1 MSESILVVKREHLDQ
16 CIAGKN
22 GLIIGVGDQ
31 VVDIISKH
39 HRFLPRHEMEE
50 DTSYKQI
57 IPYVVLRRGEDIYVL
72 RRLKKGGET
81 RLHGLLS
88 VGVGGHINPVDGAGG
103 TDALME
109 GLRRE
114 VDEEV
119 SIERELTIRT
129 LGVINDD
136 TNAVGSVH
144 LGFLFELEVQGEVSI
159 RETEKLEGEWVSKSE
174 LAKLSEQMET
184 WSQIAM
190 EVII

>member
-1 MSESILVVKREHLDQ
+1 MSESILVVKREFLDEY
-16 CIAGKN
+16 IAGKN
-22 GLIIGVGDQ
+22 GLISGVG
-31 VVDIISKH
+31 VKIVDIISEH
-39 HRFLPRHEMEE
+39 HQFLPRPEMEE

-57 IPYVVLRRGEDIYVL
+57 IPYVILRRGEDIYVL

-88 VGVGGHINPVDGAGG
+88 IGVGGHINPVDEAAGA
-103 TDALME
+103 DVLMQ

-119 SIERELTIRT
+119 SIERELGIKP

-136 TNAVGSVH
+136 SNAVGSVH
-144 LGFLFELEVQGEVSI
+144 LGFLFELEVQGEVSV
-159 RETEKLEGEWVSKSE
+159 RETEKLAGEWVSKPE
-174 LAKLSEQMET
+174 LQALREQMET

-190 EVII
+190 EEIL